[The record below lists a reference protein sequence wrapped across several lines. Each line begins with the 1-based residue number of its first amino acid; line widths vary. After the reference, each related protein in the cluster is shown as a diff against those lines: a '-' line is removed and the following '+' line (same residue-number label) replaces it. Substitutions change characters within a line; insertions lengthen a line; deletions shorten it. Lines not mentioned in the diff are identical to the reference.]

1 MKSLGAIAIVSEIS
15 GKYDAA
21 VSASVPVVEVPTIPI
36 FSVLCAKSHLIAF
49 SIFSIG

>member
-21 VSASVPVVEVPTIPI
+21 VSASVPVVEAPTIPI
-36 FSVLCAKSHLIAF
+36 FQYYVLKAI
-49 SIFSIG
+49 